1 MMKKRQRIIIKGNVQ
16 RVGFR
21 HQAGELAN
29 ELGITGKAVY
39 INHDILIEA
48 EGNEQE
54 LNQFL
59 DWCRKGP
66 EGCCI
71 ESIEL
76 TELPLLNQEVFEIV
90 HGVLFSKE
98 LQAAE
103 A

>member
-1 MMKKRQRIIIKGNVQ
+1 MKKRYRIIIKGNVQ

-29 ELGITGKAVY
+29 KLGIVGKAVY

-48 EGNEQE
+48 EGNEKE
-54 LNQFL
+54 LDLFL
-59 DWCRKGP
+59 GWCRKGP

-71 ESIEL
+71 EDFEL
-76 TELPLLNQEVFEIV
+76 TDLPLLNQEVFEIV
-90 HGVLFSKE
+90 HGVMFSKE
-98 LQAAE
+98 FQAIE